1 MLGLLL
7 LVTSVFRT
15 APPANRAQGLPVGGQ
30 PPQNGANV
38 TASQLLGGNWKTS
51 DIAPS
56 SSRQVKFRSVFHMTP
71 NGSGEDLVC
80 QVTSYSV
87 HNFNTNIIANNDLPS
102 ISLWMLHDA
111 THESVPELI
120 MAECYMTSL
129 TSH

>member
-1 MLGLLL
+1 M
-7 LVTSVFRT
+7 
-15 APPANRAQGLPVGGQ
+15 
-30 PPQNGANV
+30 
-38 TASQLLGGNWKTS
+38 S

-56 SSRQVKFRSVFHMTP
+56 LSWQVEFRPVLHMTP
-71 NGSGEDLVC
+71 NGLGEDLVC
-80 QVTSYSV
+80 QVTSHSV
-87 HNFNTNIIANNDLPS
+87 HKFNTNIIANNDLPS